1 MNEKKRSQN
10 EKVFLHFET
19 LESGGRKYWFE
30 IIGKYGWK
38 AKYVKIV
45 DADEVTISFVQEI
58 YNDKNELA
66 EIHEKYPIDKGH
78 VKIINDDN

>member
-1 MNEKKRSQN
+1 MNKKKRSQN

-45 DADEVTISFVQEI
+45 DADEITISFV
-58 YNDKNELA
+58 
-66 EIHEKYPIDKGH
+66 
-78 VKIINDDN
+78 